1 MSNSMDSIIGPGTD
15 LLKDYKLLLRSDV
28 DTFPTHYLLGYW
40 PEQVVVN
47 RFYGTP
53 HGSKIVERI
62 LRDTA
67 LAAGMEHKGLYNMGS
82 SWYGDGRKIMN
93 MAKLTVALY
102 KFAKWVT
109 MSFF

>member
-28 DTFPTHYLLGYW
+28 DTFPTPYLLGYW

-47 RFYGTP
+47 RFYGTT

-67 LAAGMEHKGLYNMGS
+67 LAAGMEHKGWYNMGT
-82 SWYGDGRKIMN
+82 SWYGDGRRIMN
-93 MAKLTVALY
+93 MTKLTVALY